1 MYGQVSTKEKKMERK
16 ETNTRDR
23 KKKTQQKLQD
33 PAVWKNTRTLLKVTE
48 QIRKT

>member
-23 KKKTQQKLQD
+23 KKKNPT
-33 PAVWKNTRTLLKVTE
+33 
-48 QIRKT
+48 KTAGPCSLEKYQNLIESD